1 MNQSPRPAEEGE
13 RLVAGSI
20 RIVDAHV
27 HWWDPARTD
36 WYPYLSGRQQL
47 DMGDVSG
54 MSRAFDGPTYFAES
68 AKWNVDKIVHVAA
81 AAAPFTFDETM
92 ERDELGV
99 ATGNPVAIVGSIAP
113 AESVADVVAQIDAQ
127 MAASRFRGV
136 RAPAFEGGVPDPDV
150 LRALQSRNLVLDVMT
165 HPDKLEAVA
174 STLSRFGDLTIVI
187 EHAGWPRTDSAD
199 ERRLWQSGMAS
210 LAALGDNVTC
220 KLSGLAMPLRSMA
233 PDVLRP
239 WIEYCI
245 EIFGTDRCMFASN
258 FPVDGLHGT
267 LDELFET
274 YVALTATLHDAD
286 RAKLFATTAERVY
299 RC

>member
-1 MNQSPRPAEEGE
+1 MT
-13 RLVAGSI
+13 GSL

-36 WYPYLSGRQQL
+36 WYPYLSGRPQL

-54 MSRAFDGPTYFAES
+54 MSRMFDGPTYVAES
-68 AKWNVDKIVHVAA
+68 ARWNIDKIVHVAA
-81 AAAPFTFDETM
+81 AAAPFTLDETM
-92 ERDELGV
+92 ERDAL
-99 ATGNPVAIVGSIAP
+99 AALTGNPVAIVGSIAP
-113 AESVADVVAQIDAQ
+113 AGSVAEVVAQIDAQ

-136 RAPAFEGGVPDPDV
+136 RAPAFEGGVPGADV
-150 LRALQSRNLVLDVMT
+150 LRALQSRNLVLDVMS

-174 STLSRFGDLTIVI
+174 STLSGFGDLTIVI

-210 LAALGDNVTC
+210 LAALGDNVNC

-233 PDVLRP
+233 PVVLRP

-258 FPVDGLHGT
+258 FPVDGMHGT
-267 LDELFET
+267 LDELFEA
-274 YVALTATLHDAD
+274 YVEMTVMLCDAD